1 VGDASDISFVAPIKP
16 QLLPAH
22 GAYGQPAHQGPL
34 RRPAGDE
41 DGRDH
46 HCDAADLLAQ
56 KRPSL
61 VMKPAIVRLPR
72 PWRFSWLSARM
83 VQICR

>member
-1 VGDASDISFVAPIKP
+1 MGDASDISFVAPIKP

-41 DGRDH
+41 DGRDY
-46 HCDAADLLAQ
+46 HCRRGRPPGPEATFAGHEAGDCAPTQALA
-56 KRPSL
+56 L
-61 VMKPAIVRLPR
+61 
-72 PWRFSWLSARM
+72 
-83 VQICR
+83 